1 LSWFSQNFV
10 EDSMS
15 ISVKLAPHLPFLR
28 RFARALAG
36 TQASGDAYAVAAL
49 QSLVEEPDLLIDPDD
64 LRVSLYHLLL
74 RVWSTVPTNSSAAR
88 GSEAA
93 TLPTLRNLAPRS
105 RIAFL
110 LTAVEG
116 FTPDQ
121 VARVL
126 ECSPGQAED
135 LIATARE
142 NLGSEI
148 AADVLIIE
156 DEPII
161 AMDLETLV
169 ESQGHRVIGIA
180 ATHAEAI
187 ELARNERPGL
197 VLADIQLADGS
208 SGLNAVNEI
217 LRSVDVPV
225 IFITAY
231 PEQLLTGERPEPAFL
246 VTKPFRIDALKAIIG
261 QALFFAG
268 SVPANAAR

>member
-1 LSWFSQNFV
+1 
-10 EDSMS
+10 MS

-36 TQASGDAYAVAAL
+36 TQTSGDAYAVAAL

-74 RVWSTVPTNSSAAR
+74 RVWSAVPTNGGAAR
-88 GSEAA
+88 GREAA
-93 TLPTLRNLAPRS
+93 MPPTLRNLAPRS

-169 ESQGHRVIGIA
+169 ESQGHRVIGVA
-180 ATHAEAI
+180 STHAEAI
-187 ELARNERPGL
+187 ELARHERPGL

-268 SVPANAAR
+268 RLPADAAR

>member
-1 LSWFSQNFV
+1 
-10 EDSMS
+10 MS

-74 RVWSTVPTNSSAAR
+74 RVWSMVPTNSGTVR
-88 GSEAA
+88 GGEAA

-142 NLGSEI
+142 NLASEI

-187 ELARNERPGL
+187 ELARNEPPGL

-268 SVPANAAR
+268 SLPAHAAR